1 VRVNRIAA
9 MLVATLAVSGCSDV
23 VTNPL
28 SPEQARAEV
37 MDAARD
43 IVNTLHA
50 DVVSADF
57 FFDSCSDEGRGPYRG
72 RVKFW
77 FWMPADHSTPVPQ
90 TAVIE
95 PLTASGWRTNADA
108 KSHAATLTRNGID
121 AIVTVAPA
129 TEGNGHAGVDLLG
142 ECRDTHDHNADH
154 TTVPEDVTSQLQAR

>member
-1 VRVNRIAA
+1 MRVNRIAA
-9 MLVATLAVSGCSDV
+9 MLVAALAVSGCSDV
-23 VTNPL
+23 VTNPI
-28 SPEQARAEV
+28 SPDQARAQV

-77 FWMPADHSTPVPQ
+77 FWMPADHSAPVPEA
-90 TAVIE
+90 AVIE
-95 PLTASGWRTNADA
+95 PLTANGWRTNADT
-108 KSHAATLTRNGID
+108 KSHAPTLARNGVD

-154 TTVPEDVTSQLQAR
+154 TTVPEDVTSQLQTR

>member
-1 VRVNRIAA
+1 VRVNRITA
-9 MLVATLAVSGCSDV
+9 MLIAVLAVSGCSDV
-23 VTNPL
+23 VTNPFT
-28 SPEQARAEV
+28 PEQARAQV

-77 FWMPADHSTPVPQ
+77 FWTPADHGTAVPES
-90 TAVIE
+90 AVIE

-108 KSHAATLTRNGID
+108 KSHAPTLTRNGID
-121 AIVTVAPA
+121 AIVTVAPQTA
-129 TEGNGHAGVDLLG
+129 GNGHAGVDLLG
-142 ECRDTHDHNADH
+142 ECRDTHDHKADH
-154 TTVPEDVTSQLQAR
+154 TTVPEDVTAQLQRR